1 MRLSRQYNKKRQIIG
16 GLSMKK
22 MLRNKKGFSLI
33 ELLIVIAIMGV
44 LAVIAFS
51 MFSGVVAN
59 SRKKADVTQA
69 GNIQKALVA
78 YMVDTGDAECKS
90 LKNNTTVIGG
100 TLTADG
106 AVSGVD
112 WEDVVL
118 ALQSEQTVKSVTYK
132 PYLNSKESSTPSTK
146 EFGVQ
151 WTGHVGY
158 YIKIQEDRMNA
169 YVVPATRAASNIVYV
184 DLE

>member
-1 MRLSRQYNKKRQIIG
+1 MISKQYNKKRQIIG

-59 SRKKADVTQA
+59 SKKKADNTQA

-78 YMVDTGDAECKS
+78 YMVDTGD
-90 LKNNTTVIGG
+90 V
-100 TLTADG
+100 TLTQLKYGGSSVASSTW
-106 AVSGVD
+106 ANLVM
-112 WEDVVL
+112 
-118 ALQSEQTVKSVTYK
+118 ALQTQQTVDTKVYE
-132 PYLNSKESSTPSTK
+132 PYLNPKNGSAPSTVDFK
-146 EFGVQ
+146 CQ
-151 WTGHVGY
+151 WSGNTGYV
-158 YIKIQEDRMNA
+158 IKVYSDRMNA
-169 YVVPATRAASNIVYV
+169 TVETTTLASVPVVSVGR
-184 DLE
+184 